1 MNNHYYEIRLQR
13 RFTETIIRTCPFS
26 TTLFPLCSSSEPTHT
41 HEHIRSFWI
50 RRGKFSGVACSHKV
64 DSWPSTRRGNDDRC
78 PHYEYLSMELV
89 GANKPSLS
97 LSVNNEVPRRVASN
111 LGNSDGKEVDDW
123 PLHYLRRIKILL
135 KFEPLWTMGFRAWG
149 AREGSANWCDWTVMV
164 LCPFGIYA
172 NSRLRDWYGNVKKFI
187 GEWI

>member
-1 MNNHYYEIRLQR
+1 MPGAHI
-13 RFTETIIRTCPFS
+13 FS
-26 TTLFPLCSSSEPTHT
+26 HRAFSALFLL
-41 HEHIRSFWI
+41 HIRSFWI

-97 LSVNNEVPRRVASN
+97 PSVNNEVPRRVASN
-111 LGNSDGKEVDDW
+111 LENSDGKEVDDW

-135 KFEPLWTMGFRAWG
+135 KFEPLWTMGLRAWG
-149 AREGSANWCDWTVMV
+149 AREGSQIGVIERRCPLKFGWTLVCV
-164 LCPFGIYA
+164 
-172 NSRLRDWYGNVKKFI
+172 NV
-187 GEWI
+187 